1 MNQAVK
7 AIEEAEAYQGP
18 SLIIAYAPCINHG
31 IRKGMSIAQSHI
43 KEAVDCGYW
52 HLWRYNPELAKEG
65 KNPFVLDSKEPDY
78 DKFEDFLKSETRYA
92 SLAKAHPDTA
102 EALYAQTKEL
112 SQARYARYKEM
123 AGK

>member
-1 MNQAVK
+1 MK
-7 AIEEAEAYQGP
+7 DIEMHK
-18 SLIIAYAPCINHG
+18 SLDHMKIFTGNA
-31 IRKGMSIAQSHI
+31 
-43 KEAVDCGYW
+43 
-52 HLWRYNPELAKEG
+52 NPELAKEG
-65 KNPFVLDSKEPDY
+65 KNPFILDSKELDY